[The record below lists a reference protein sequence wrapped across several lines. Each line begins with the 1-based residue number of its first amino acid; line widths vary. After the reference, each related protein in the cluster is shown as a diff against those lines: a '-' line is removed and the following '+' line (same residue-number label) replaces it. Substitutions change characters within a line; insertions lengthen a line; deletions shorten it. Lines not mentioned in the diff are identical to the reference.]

1 MKVRPEAVVF
11 VLSVTAVLQMAHSFD
26 VCASCHSNATCDDKT
41 DGSGKV
47 CNCKYGFVGNGRTFC
62 QDKDECQIGS
72 VKICGQHT
80 TCHNTYGS
88 YFCTCLPGYSP
99 SNNMATF
106 IPNDGTNCVDI
117 DECLIDAVCGEGAV
131 CSNLRGSFQC
141 YCQTGFRVQGGEQPF
156 HPHRHNASCKV
167 VDCGAPLLP
176 EDAVLVSVS
185 KHVFHGVATFT
196 CDEGFLWRGGD
207 NSSVCE
213 ASGHWTAPSMVCQE
227 VDCGPP
233 PARPHSYM
241 LWDDLSNSGS
251 HVLYHC
257 DSGFERVETRDVF
270 YCNATGQWDIPLV
283 LCKGCLWGA
292 PFAAPYWSCMEQQ
305 LNSREHCGLLL
316 PAWISLPHGQ

>member
-11 VLSVTAVLQMAHSFD
+11 VLSVTA
-26 VCASCHSNATCDDKT
+26 
-41 DGSGKV
+41 
-47 CNCKYGFVGNGRTFC
+47 
-62 QDKDECQIGS
+62 DKDECQIGS

-106 IPNDGTNCVDI
+106 IPNDGTNCV
-117 DECLIDAVCGEGAV
+117 
-131 CSNLRGSFQC
+131 
-141 YCQTGFRVQGGEQPF
+141 
-156 HPHRHNASCKV
+156 
-167 VDCGAPLLP
+167 
-176 EDAVLVSVS
+176 
-185 KHVFHGVATFT
+185 
-196 CDEGFLWRGGD
+196 
-207 NSSVCE
+207 
-213 ASGHWTAPSMVCQE
+213 E

-292 PFAAPYWSCMEQQ
+292 PFAAPYW
-305 LNSREHCGLLL
+305 LLDRGNH
-316 PAWISLPHGQ
+316 IVQRD